1 MNKFLKIFNFCFKFL
16 FIIFVVFFSLSVLM
30 QRFSNNNVSLF
41 GFRIFAVA
49 TGSMEPV
56 YHVGDVILVKNI
68 DVNKIKVGDDVTYL
82 GMESSF
88 KDKVITHRVKKIIEK
103 DGSISFLTQGVAT
116 TSVDPL
122 VSSSQIYGKVAKKL
136 VIFSLFHSIT
146 SKPSGFFI
154 LIILPLMILIGSEIV
169 QTLLEK
175 SSKVALSGA
184 CDGNIS
190 VVENNNNNVIC
201 NNVSNNVS
209 NNDSEKE
216 ALIKEL
222 NELKL
227 LQLKQELES
236 LQKQV
241 EQNNSNNNNNGTP
254 NNL

>member
-30 QRFSNNNVSLF
+30 QRFSNNNASLF

-136 VIFSLFHSIT
+136 VIFSFFHSIT

-190 VVENNNNNVIC
+190 VVTNNN
-201 NNVSNNVS
+201 NNVS

-216 ALIKEL
+216 SLIKEL

-241 EQNNSNNNNNGTP
+241 EQNDSNNNNNNNNNGTP